1 MPHKIAIIKTREY
14 ALGYGDEYDGYGKI
28 VDSITDWEE
37 VTDAEYKSL
46 QLASYKFG
54 FSIIEQP
61 TDTEEFIAKTLADY
75 KKLAADEERKQ
86 AEEKKKRED
95 AALQRKYKKELKD
108 KASKEKMLAKLADEL
123 GVDLTG
129 LPTAVLPK

>member
-14 ALGYGDEYDGYGKI
+14 SRGYGDDYDGYDKI

-37 VTDAEYKSL
+37 VTDAEFKSL

-61 TDTEEFIAKTLADY
+61 TDTKAFIVKTVADY
-75 KKLAADEERKQ
+75 KKLAAEEERQQ

-95 AALQRKYKKELKD
+95 AALQRKYKKELRD
-108 KASKEKMLAKLADEL
+108 KASKEKMLVKLADEL

-129 LPTAVLPK
+129 LPTAVLPE

>member
-28 VDSITDWEE
+28 VDSITNWEE
-37 VTDAEYKSL
+37 VTDEEFKSL

-61 TDTEEFIAKTLADY
+61 VDTKAFIVKTVADY
-75 KKLAADEERKQ
+75 KKLAAEEDRQ
-86 AEEKKKRED
+86 REEEKRKREE

-108 KASKEKMLAKLADEL
+108 KASKEKMLAKLAAEL
-123 GVDLTG
+123 GVDLSG